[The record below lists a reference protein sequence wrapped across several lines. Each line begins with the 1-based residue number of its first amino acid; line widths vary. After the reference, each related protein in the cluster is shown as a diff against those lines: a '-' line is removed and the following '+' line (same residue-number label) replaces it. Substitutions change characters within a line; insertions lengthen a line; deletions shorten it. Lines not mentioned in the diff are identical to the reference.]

1 MSAEENC
8 GVVVLSA
15 MAFWTLLVRIMFR
28 LPLPGRED
36 DVGGAAGG
44 GAIVDVDVDVDVLV
58 MLENPSGNDGGG
70 GRGADVA
77 DME

>member
-44 GAIVDVDVDVDVLV
+44 GAIVDVDVLV